1 MKNELRHRNAST
13 QVVMGA
19 FAIGLGLLFLL
30 DNFDIFDFH
39 RAIHFW
45 PTIFIVI
52 GLIKLYDTRTPG
64 GMLIGGGFLAAGV
77 LMLLDRLGYIDFSM
91 RQMWPVFLIGA
102 GAFVI
107 VKAVSRR
114 NRPQGIPAAADGSD
128 SVVDVTAILG
138 AFERRITTQ
147 DFRGGEITAIMGGCD
162 LDMRDASING
172 EAVLNVFAVFGGISI
187 KVPRDWTV
195 ILHGT
200 PLMGGFEEKTSPP
213 PEGAKRLI
221 VKGYAIMGGVDVRN

>member
-1 MKNELRHRNAST
+1 MKSKGCKHNAST
-13 QVVMGA
+13 QVIIGA
-19 FAIGLGLLFLL
+19 FAIGLGMLFLL

-45 PTIFIVI
+45 PTVFIAI
-52 GLIKLYDTRTPG
+52 GLIKLYDTRTPA
-64 GMLIGGGFLAAGV
+64 GMLVGGGFLAAGT

-91 RQMWPVFLIGA
+91 RQMWPLFLIGA

-114 NRPQGIPAAADGSD
+114 THPQDGPGAAEGGD

-138 AFERRITTQ
+138 AFERRLTSQ

-200 PLMGGFEEKTSPP
+200 PLLGGFEEKTTPP
-213 PEGAKRLI
+213 LDGSKRLI